1 MSSGR
6 FDQLL
11 AQVQGRIETLENQA
25 REFSS
30 KSANVSLDQK
40 RQTVAR
46 SKRDFATMQN
56 NLTEMERLIQTM
68 PKRDRDFFIQDLTS
82 CRESVN
88 QLKETFAGLEVE
100 LQRLIKEEEDRIKA
114 GGLDADL
121 VEANRQKIGSGMAQI
136 NAISRINQ
144 DTMKTQD
151 HTMAT
156 LQEDRTIQGHIAQTL
171 EDIDDEAA
179 TGLARGG
186 RMLRRA
192 LLNGVVTWTINFLL
206 FLILG
211 VCLAWKF
218 GAFGGGEE
226 ETPSVIPTPDD
237 GYD

>member
-1 MSSGR
+1 MSSSR

-11 AQVQGRIETLENQA
+11 TQVQGRIETLENQA

-30 KSANVSLDQK
+30 RSSLDQK

-68 PKRDRDFFIQDLTS
+68 PMRDRDFYVQDLSS

-88 QLKETFAGLEVE
+88 QLRETFAGLEVE
-100 LQRLIKEEEDRIKA
+100 LERLIKEEEARVQA

-121 VEANRQKIGSGMAQI
+121 VESNRQKLGGVMALV
-136 NAISRINQ
+136 NTAIRVNQ

-156 LQEDRTIQGHIAQTL
+156 LQDDRATLGHVNRTIDG
-171 EDIDDEAA
+171 IDDEAA
-179 TGLARGG
+179 TGLARGK
-186 RMLRRA
+186 RMFRRA
-192 LLNGVVTWTINFLL
+192 LLNGCITWTINVLL

-211 VCLAWKF
+211 VCVAWKF
-218 GAFGGGEE
+218 GAFSTAEP
-226 ETPSVIPTPDD
+226 TASPVPTPD
-237 GYD
+237 GYE